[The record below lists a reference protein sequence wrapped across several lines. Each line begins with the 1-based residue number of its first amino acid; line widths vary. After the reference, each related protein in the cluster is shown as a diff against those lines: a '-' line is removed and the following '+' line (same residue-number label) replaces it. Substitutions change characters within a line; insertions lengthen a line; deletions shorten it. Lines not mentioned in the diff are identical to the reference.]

1 MEVSLVEC
9 NVVPCDTTAA
19 LSLRDLDTS
28 PLSCQLKDVNVLD
41 YQ

>member
-19 LSLRDLDTS
+19 LLLRDLDTS
-28 PLSCQLKDVNVLD
+28 PLSFQLKDVNVLD